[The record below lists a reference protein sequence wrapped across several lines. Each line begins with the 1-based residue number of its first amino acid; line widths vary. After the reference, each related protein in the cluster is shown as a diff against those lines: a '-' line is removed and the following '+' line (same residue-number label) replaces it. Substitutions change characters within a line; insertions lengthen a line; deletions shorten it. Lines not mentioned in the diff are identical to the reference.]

1 MKPTNLETVPIYQK
15 AALTIFE
22 CAELYSIGTN
32 NMRKIATST
41 DAFKFTRKV
50 GNKTIIIRK
59 EFDKYIEQHQVLA
72 V

>member
-1 MKPTNLETVPIYQK
+1 MPKNHEIVPIHLK

-22 CAELYSIGTN
+22 CAELYSIGAN

-41 DAFKFTRKV
+41 DAFMFTRKV

-59 EFDKYIEQHQVLA
+59 EFDKYIEKHQVLIA
-72 V
+72 